1 MGPVQVLVVGYDEP
15 RFSGEALA
23 EARRLED
30 AGIVR
35 LIDVLVVARDASG
48 ALEVLEEAGLPDGA
62 VARALLGV
70 REGEE
75 RAADDAATWSL
86 GDAVPA
92 GGVAVVVLLEHLW
105 ASGLVDAISRAGG
118 RPLDELWLGAEDRAV
133 LEAALATRDR

>member
-23 EARRLED
+23 EVRRLED
-30 AGIVR
+30 AGTVR
-35 LIDVLVVARDASG
+35 LIDVLVVAQDASG
-48 ALEVLEEAGLPDGA
+48 ALEVLEVEGLPDGS
-62 VARALLGV
+62 VARAVLGAS
-70 REGEE
+70 E
-75 RAADDAATWSL
+75 DDEPSRGVAATWSL

-105 ASGLVDAISRAGG
+105 ARGLVDAISRAGG

-133 LEAALATRDR
+133 LEAALAARD